1 MFENLQSKLQNRNKS
16 WETIAYMTVVFKVG
30 NENAMV
36 FFRALCGDTVGCSV
50 YTWWPKSLLTQVATR

>member
-16 WETIAYMTVVFKVG
+16 WDTIAYMTVVLQDG

-36 FFRALCGDTVGCSV
+36 LFFLIFFTATLSTAQFIPGG
-50 YTWWPKSLLTQVATR
+50 PKVP